1 MSSSLDPAAPP
12 KLSLWRAFTQD
23 LEPRHLV
30 TLLVLLMAGWVLT
43 RVINVGFKRTVERHR
58 QHGTLGPE
66 TMTQLALARRLL
78 DAGVWIG
85 AIAIGISQFPELR
98 LVSAGLLASAGV
110 SGLIVGFAARSTLG
124 NFVAGV
130 SLSVTQPVRLG
141 DDIEFRN
148 ERGVVED
155 IYFTYTV
162 VRLGDGRRLII
173 PNDILASEVIKN
185 ATMGGVTR
193 VGRAEV
199 LVPPQGSPE
208 DVRAGLLK
216 VANEYEGL
224 DRSAGPPEVY
234 YVRVDERGT
243 LLRLVATCT
252 DNQAAD
258 RLVQRALARAAQ
270 AVFRRAT

>member
-1 MSSSLDPAAPP
+1 
-12 KLSLWRAFTQD
+12 
-23 LEPRHLV
+23 
-30 TLLVLLMAGWVLT
+30 
-43 RVINVGFKRTVERHR
+43 
-58 QHGTLGPE
+58 
-66 TMTQLALARRLL
+66 MTQLALARRLL

-98 LVSAGLLASAGV
+98 LVSAGLLRLGGSLRTDRRLRGAQH
-110 SGLIVGFAARSTLG
+110 AR

-199 LVPPQGSPE
+199 LVPPQGVAGRRPRRTAESRQRVRGPGPIRWPARG
-208 DVRAGLLK
+208 VLCAGGRAGDP
-216 VANEYEGL
+216 AP
-224 DRSAGPPEVY
+224 AG
-234 YVRVDERGT
+234 RD
-243 LLRLVATCT
+243 LH

-270 AVFRRAT
+270 ARVQGGRP